1 MNIDQKSYN
10 GWPNVFTWH
19 VYNHLSSY
27 EDTYAA
33 ACGIVAQAATP
44 FAAEDALR
52 SWVQGMAEALYDS
65 CSVSGVQLL
74 YQDLTIA
81 TLGQV
86 DWKQLVEAFQE

>member
-27 EDTYAA
+27 QETYDTARA
-33 ACGIVAQAATP
+33 LVAQAATP
-44 FAAEDALR
+44 FDAADVL
-52 SWVQGMAEALYDS
+52 SNWVQGMAEALYDA

-86 DWKQLVEAFQE
+86 DWNRLVAAFQE